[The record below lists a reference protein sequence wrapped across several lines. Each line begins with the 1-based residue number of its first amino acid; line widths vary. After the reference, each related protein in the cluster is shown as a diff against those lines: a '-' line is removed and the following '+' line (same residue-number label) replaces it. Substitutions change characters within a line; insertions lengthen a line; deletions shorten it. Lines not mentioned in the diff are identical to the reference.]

1 MFFNIHQYI
10 IVYLIKAEAVYETLF
25 ETPSANP
32 GLLTADEETVSP
44 STEPYIK
51 GNSSTFFLEDEHVL

>member
-25 ETPSANP
+25 EMSSANS
-32 GLLTADEETVSP
+32 GLLTADVLRNC
-44 STEPYIK
+44 I
-51 GNSSTFFLEDEHVL
+51 TFC